1 MFVSPGGDVFA
12 SLRLSIVI
20 TCYEAHATE
29 DDNEQ
34 NMTLNELLTT
44 PLDRSMIYRKGFMNC
59 KLN

>member
-20 TCYEAHATE
+20 TCYEAQATE
-29 DDNEQ
+29 DNNEQ

-44 PLDRSMIYRKGFMNC
+44 PLLMAH
-59 KLN
+59 